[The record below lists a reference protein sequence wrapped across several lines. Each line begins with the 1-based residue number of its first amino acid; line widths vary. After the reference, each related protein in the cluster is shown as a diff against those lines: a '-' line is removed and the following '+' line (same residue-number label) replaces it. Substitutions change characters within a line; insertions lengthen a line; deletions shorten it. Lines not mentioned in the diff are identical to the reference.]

1 MPPEAD
7 VPEEEQ
13 EDEDDDLDLRFAEN
27 QQEDQTT
34 RFQGLL
40 ARLPVTAALISVI
53 VGFSAIAFVLI
64 AQDPRDYQLALA
76 VATLLVFLL
85 SVGCTTVAI
94 GKNLGHRG
102 PTARQVRQ
110 IKRDAGSNAAR
121 NWAVE
126 QMIIAYEINKKI
138 VDSTGRWARAA
149 QISAFV
155 DAILAVATVLA
166 ALFD

>member
-7 VPEEEQ
+7 VPEEEY

-27 QQEDQTT
+27 QQEDQTA

-64 AQDPRDYQLALA
+64 SQEPRDYQLALA
-76 VATLLVFLL
+76 VATLLVFLF

-110 IKRDAGSNAAR
+110 IKRDAGSKAAR

-126 QMIIAYEINKKI
+126 QMIIAYDVNEGV
-138 VDSTGRWARAA
+138 VDSTRRWARAA
-149 QISAFV
+149 QISAFA
-155 DAILAVATVLA
+155 DAVLAVATVLST
-166 ALFD
+166 LFD